1 MIHGAA
7 PPVDVR
13 TIDGRILRG
22 VRTREAIVRA
32 ARALFLR
39 KGREPTLEEIADRA
53 DVSPRILI
61 KHFSGLGGV
70 IVAMVVQVL
79 DEVLARYQAVRVDM
93 PLEDRLTAYV
103 DLRAEVCEQ
112 FSPLWLRAV
121 QMARHVPEMEA
132 LIRRGRDDVR
142 QFAER
147 VFASELGRAP
157 HAMRRDIFDALAMV
171 SDWNNWR
178 YLREACERSPEEA
191 KTLLH
196 QLLRRIITG

>member
-1 MIHGAA
+1 MIHSAD
-7 PPVDVR
+7 PSIDVR
-13 TIDGRILRG
+13 AIDGRVLRG

-32 ARALFLR
+32 ARELFLR

-79 DEVLARYQAVRVDM
+79 DEVVTRYQTVRVDTA
-93 PLEDRLTAYV
+93 LEDRLAAYV
-103 DLRAEVCEQ
+103 DVRAEVCEQ

-132 LIRRGRDDVR
+132 LIRRGRADMR
-142 QFAER
+142 QFAEH
-147 VFASELGRAP
+147 VFAAELGRAP
-157 HAMRRDIFDALAMV
+157 HAMKRDLFDALTMV

-191 KTLLH
+191 RVLLR
-196 QLLRRIITG
+196 QLLKRILAA